1 MKANTPL
8 SPKKKALLKAK
19 QIIRSIRH
27 AGQLKSAENIIVNY
41 NNRFKDNV
49 GTSELKI
56 IFDVEEAFIQVDNL
70 KYKTKCQKN
79 I

>member
-8 SPKKKALLKAK
+8 SPQKKALLKAK
-19 QIIRSIRH
+19 QVIRSIAH

-41 NNRFKDNV
+41 SNRFHDNV
-49 GTSELKI
+49 GTCELKI
-56 IFDVEEAFIQVDNL
+56 IFDVKEAFVQV
-70 KYKTKCQKN
+70 YN